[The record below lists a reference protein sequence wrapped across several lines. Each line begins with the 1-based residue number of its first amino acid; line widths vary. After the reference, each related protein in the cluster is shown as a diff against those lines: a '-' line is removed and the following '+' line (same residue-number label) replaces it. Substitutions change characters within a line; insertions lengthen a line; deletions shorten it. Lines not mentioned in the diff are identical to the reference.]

1 MNKAEHAPK
10 RTLTMPHPGGRL
22 LQRKCA
28 CGGSCPSCKEKKQLQ
43 RSSSNAAFTKVS
55 PLVDDVL
62 RSPGQALDAANRQ
75 HFENSYG
82 VDLSQVRVH
91 HDAHAAASARAVNA
105 HAYAVGQHIVFG
117 DGRYQPSSQSGR
129 SLLAHELAHVAQQRP
144 GMSAA
149 SGIEIGAVD
158 SAAEADADRM
168 ASDAMA
174 GRPTS
179 SMLNAPAP
187 VLARAPAAAKACPAT
202 HTIADDVY
210 KAIETAWA
218 ASNHG
223 GDTVTEQGGRIV
235 NDKAGKRVIR
245 TGSGGGGSISLP
257 AEQAGDTTLGT
268 FHTHP
273 YSKGEGATQ
282 GVSFSGGDIEN
293 FISGGQGS
301 VKYIGAGTCIFA
313 LDTIDSEAR
322 DGCKKEDIKKRWND
336 AFAAAGGTFQAQ
348 VKAAVKAA
356 IAGCGLC
363 HYQACR
369 ADDKSAIP
377 KTASLL

>member
-1 MNKAEHAPK
+1 MKQTASPEQ
-10 RTLTMPHPGGRL
+10 RTLTLPHPGGRL

-28 CGGSCPSCKEKKQLQ
+28 CGGTCPSCKEKKQMQ
-43 RSSSNAAFTKVS
+43 RSASSAAFTSIS
-55 PLVDDVL
+55 PLVDGVL
-62 RSPGQALDAANRQ
+62 RSPGQALDTDNRSF
-75 HFENSYG
+75 FEHSYG
-82 VDLSQVRVH
+82 TDLSQVRVH
-91 HDAHAAASARAVNA
+91 NDAHAAASARAVNA
-105 HAYAVGQHIVFG
+105 QAYAVGQHIVFG
-117 DGRYQPSSQSGR
+117 DGRYQPSSASGR

-144 GMSAA
+144 GMSAI
-149 SGIEIGAVD
+149 GDIEVGAVD

-174 GRPTS
+174 GRQTS
-179 SMLNAPAP
+179 SALSAPAP
-187 VLARAPAAAKACPAT
+187 TLARAPAPPKPCPAT

-210 KAIETAWA
+210 KGIETAWA

-235 NDKAGKRVIR
+235 TDKDGKRQIR

-273 YSKGEGATQ
+273 YSKSEGSTA
-282 GVSFSGGDIEN
+282 GVSFSGDDINN
-293 FISGGQGS
+293 FIAGGQGN

-313 LDTIDSEAR
+313 LDTIDSTAR
-322 DGCKKEDIKKRWND
+322 DGCKSEDIRKRWND
-336 AFAAAGGTFQAQ
+336 AFAAAGGTFQAK
-348 VKAAVKAA
+348 VKTAVKAA
-356 IAGCGLC
+356 IVGCGLC
-363 HYQACR
+363 HYEACR
-369 ADDKSAIP
+369 PDEKTAIP